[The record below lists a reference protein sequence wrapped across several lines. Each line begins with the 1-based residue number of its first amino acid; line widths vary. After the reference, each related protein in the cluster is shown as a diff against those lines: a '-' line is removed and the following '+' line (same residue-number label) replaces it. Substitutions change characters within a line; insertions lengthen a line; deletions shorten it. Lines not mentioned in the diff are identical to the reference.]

1 MKKLIL
7 SMVFCSLFFT
17 PTSILSQKTSI
28 DFKIKNIGFYVDGSF
43 SKATATSN
51 FEASNLSASFI
62 NAIVEIKSI
71 NTNNKKRDKHLL
83 ETEYFDEANY
93 KQMELVSTKIEKI
106 SNNNYNLTGKLTIK
120 NTTKTIVIPL
130 VISENKQSIVI
141 NTNFELNRRD
151 YGVGGRSWVMSNTVK
166 INVKHTIVK

>member
-1 MKKLIL
+1 
-7 SMVFCSLFFT
+7 MVFCSLFFT

-62 NAIVEIKSI
+62 NAIVEINSI